1 MKIEDLHYNLTISPI
16 DESKWDLEQW
26 RKDCPMDY
34 LKSVYILNMADH
46 PLVQSKVFKT
56 IWRVAQMHI
65 PNVLY
70 KYFSLSDVKELNKKK
85 LQTLADNKI
94 YMSDI
99 KEFNDPYDSKCFFY
113 DPEKLSDIE
122 RLKSHNGK
130 FIDDFTAFIKG
141 TALTSNGVQSMPMW
155 AHYGNNHAGFCVSY
169 DMSANVQL
177 KACTFPVQYIS
188 ERLEVTSLVRK
199 QAEQICAILDKNIA
213 VGQKQTVIDDS
224 TMILVPQLL
233 YNLKL
238 DQWSYEN
245 EFRCS
250 TASNAKGMPYI
261 DAIPKEIYIGKSC
274 SENNKKELTCIG
286 RKLNIPVYQMEV
298 EECSAK
304 CELKAQR
311 IQ

>member
-1 MKIEDLHYNLTISPI
+1 MKIEDLHYDLTISPI

-26 RKDCPMDY
+26 RKDYPMDY
-34 LKSVYILNMADH
+34 LKAIYILNTANNSI
-46 PLVQSKVFKT
+46 VQAEFFKA

-70 KYFSLSDVKELNKKK
+70 KYFSLSDDKKLNKKK
-85 LQTLADNKI
+85 FKTLADKKI
-94 YMSDI
+94 FMSDI
-99 KEFNDPYDSKCFFY
+99 KDFNDPYDSKCFFY
-113 DPEKLSDIE
+113 APEKLADIE
-122 RLKSHNGK
+122 RLKPHNGK
-130 FIDDFTAFIKG
+130 FIDDFTTFIKG

-155 AHYGNNHAGFCVSY
+155 AHYSNNHAGFCVSY
-169 DMSANVQL
+169 DMNVNPLL
-177 KACTFPVQYIS
+177 KGCTFPVQYIS
-188 ERLEVTSLVRK
+188 ERLDITSLVRK
-199 QAEQICAILDKNIA
+199 QAEQICNTLNKNIA
-213 VGQKQTVIDDS
+213 IGRKQTVIDDL

-274 SENNKKELTCIG
+274 SENNKKELSRIG
-286 RKLNIPVYQMEV
+286 LKLNIPVYQMAAED
-298 EECSAK
+298 CSEK
-304 CELKAQR
+304 CELKAER
-311 IQ
+311 IL